1 MGFLFLGIDVKT
13 FILKEKLCFL
23 LEAGLKLRTW
33 KYLTLA
39 WSNKLDSQYMEYN
52 KNYLYQGGN

>member
-1 MGFLFLGIDVKT
+1 MLVQTICGMGFLFLGIDVKT

-39 WSNKLDSQYMEYN
+39 
-52 KNYLYQGGN
+52 